1 MTKICRILMILF
13 ALSAFAAG
21 QSRSLTVITEPN
33 SAVWIDSILFGKTG
47 SDGSLKIRTIPAGAH
62 TLYVRADGFKEAS
75 KPLTAAQSGEVKVA
89 LIRTDD
95 PAELAFQQAL
105 RLAAVDREKA
115 AAGYRSA
122 IKIRPNYTAAYIGL
136 ARVLSDA
143 GDLPGALKAIRDLRR
158 FSPRNAEA
166 SAIEGRTYKDSG
178 EEEKAIAS
186 FKRAITE
193 GRGFQPEAL
202 TGLGILYKEKAEA
215 VGGAG
220 EFDQEAAFYDQSVK
234 YLREALK
241 QLSGAPDSAVL
252 YQLVGL
258 AYERQKKFKDA
269 IAVYNEFIDRFPNS
283 SEVPTVR
290 SFITQLQKQMADQP

>member
-1 MTKICRILMILF
+1 MKICRILTILLAF
-13 ALSAFAAG
+13 SAFAAA
-21 QSRSLTVITEPN
+21 QSRSLTVVTEPN
-33 SAVWIDSILFGKTG
+33 SAVWIDGILFGKTG
-47 SDGSLKIRTIPAGAH
+47 SDGRLQIKTLPSGTH
-62 TLYVRADGFKEAS
+62 TLRIRNDGFKEVA
-75 KPLTAAQSGEVKVA
+75 KPLTAAQSGEVRILLAK
-89 LIRTDD
+89 TND
-95 PAELAFQQAL
+95 PAELAFQQAE
-105 RLAAVDREKA
+105 RLSVRDREKA
-115 AAGYRSA
+115 AAAYRQA
-122 IKIRPNYTAAYIGL
+122 IKLRPNYTAAYIGL
-136 ARVLSDA
+136 ARVLSDG
-143 GDLPGALKAIRDLRR
+143 GDLQGALKTIRDLRK

-166 SAIEGRTYKDSG
+166 SAIEGRVYKDSG

-186 FKRAITE
+186 FKRAVTE

-215 VGGAG
+215 VSGAG
-220 EFDQEAAFYDQSVK
+220 EFDQEAAYYDESVK

-283 SEVPTVR
+283 SDVPTVR
-290 SFITQLQKQMADQP
+290 SFIVQLQKQMNEQP

>member
-1 MTKICRILMILF
+1 MKICRILTILLAF
-13 ALSAFAAG
+13 SAFAAA
-21 QSRSLTVITEPN
+21 QSRSLTVVSEPN
-33 SAVWIDSILFGKTG
+33 AAVWIDGILFGKIG
-47 SDGSLKIRTIPAGAH
+47 SDGSLKIRTVPSGTH
-62 TLYVRADGFKEAS
+62 TLRVRADGFKEAA
-75 KPLTAAQSGEVKVA
+75 KPLTATQSGEVRIILTK
-89 LIRTDD
+89 TDD
-95 PAELAFQQAL
+95 PAELAFQQAE
-105 RLAAVDREKA
+105 RQAARDRDKA
-115 AAGYRSA
+115 AAGYRQA
-122 IKIRPNYTAAYIGL
+122 IKLRPTYTAAYIGL

-143 GDLPGALKAIRDLRR
+143 GDLPGALKAIRDLRK

-186 FKRAITE
+186 FKRAIAE

-215 VGGAG
+215 VSGTGD
-220 EFDQEAAFYDQSVK
+220 FDQETAYYDQSVK
-234 YLREALK
+234 YLRDALK

-269 IAVYNEFIDRFPNS
+269 IAVYNEFIDRFPDS

-290 SFITQLQKQMADQP
+290 SFIDQLQKQMADQP

>member
-1 MTKICRILMILF
+1 MKICRILTILLAF
-13 ALSAFAAG
+13 SAFAAA
-21 QSRSLTVITEPN
+21 QSRSLTVVTEPN
-33 SAVWIDSILFGKTG
+33 SAVWIDGILFGKTG
-47 SDGSLKIRTIPAGAH
+47 SDGRLPIKTLPAGTH
-62 TLYVRADGFKEAS
+62 TLRIRNDGFKEVA
-75 KPLTAAQSGEVKVA
+75 KPLTAAQSGEVRILLAK
-89 LIRTDD
+89 TND
-95 PAELAFQQAL
+95 PAELAFQQAE
-105 RLAAVDREKA
+105 RLSVRDREKA
-115 AAGYRSA
+115 AAAYRQA
-122 IKIRPNYTAAYIGL
+122 IKLRPNYTAAYIGL

-143 GDLPGALKAIRDLRR
+143 GDLPGALKTIRDLRK

-166 SAIEGRTYKDSG
+166 SAIEGRVYKDSG

-186 FKRAITE
+186 FKRAVTE

-215 VGGAG
+215 VSGAG
-220 EFDQEAAFYDQSVK
+220 EFDQEAAYYDESVK

-283 SEVPTVR
+283 SDVPTVR
-290 SFITQLQKQMADQP
+290 SFIVQLQKQMNEQP

>member
-1 MTKICRILMILF
+1 MKICRVLTILLAF
-13 ALSAFAAG
+13 FAFAAA
-21 QSRSLTVITEPN
+21 QSRSLTVVTEPN
-33 SAVWIDSILFGKTG
+33 SAVWVDGILFGKTG
-47 SDGSLKIRTIPAGAH
+47 TDGSLKIRTVPAGTH
-62 TLYVRADGFKEAS
+62 TLRIRADGFKEAS
-75 KPLTAAQSGEVKVA
+75 KPITATQNGEVKVA
-89 LIRTDD
+89 LTKTED
-95 PAELAFQQAL
+95 PAELAFQQAE
-105 RLAAVDREKA
+105 RQSVRDREKA
-115 AAGYRSA
+115 AAGYRTA
-122 IKIRPNYTAAYIGL
+122 IKLRPNYIAAYLGL

-143 GDLPGALKAIRDLRR
+143 GDLPGALKTIRDLRR

-215 VGGAG
+215 VSGAG
-220 EFDQEAAFYDQSVK
+220 DFDQESAYYDESIK

-283 SEVPTVR
+283 SDVPTVR
-290 SFITQLQKQMADQP
+290 SFIVQLQKQMADQP

>member
-1 MTKICRILMILF
+1 MMKTCRALMILLAF
-13 ALSAFAAG
+13 SALASA

-33 SAVWIDSILFGKTG
+33 SFVWIEGILFGKTG
-47 SDGSLKIRTIPAGAH
+47 SDGSLKIRTVPAGTH
-62 TLYVRADGFKEAS
+62 TLRVRADGFKEAS
-75 KPLTAAQSGEVKVA
+75 KPLTATQSGEVRVA
-89 LIRTDD
+89 LTKTVD
-95 PAELAFQQAL
+95 PAELAFQQAEHL
-105 RLAAVDREKA
+105 STRDREKA
-115 AAGYRSA
+115 AAGYRQA
-122 IKIRPNYTAAYIGL
+122 IKLRPNYAAAYIGL
-136 ARVLSDA
+136 ARILSDA
-143 GDLPGALKAIRDLRR
+143 GDLPGALKAIRDLRK
-158 FSPRNAEA
+158 FSPRSAEA
-166 SAIEGRTYKDSG
+166 SAIEGRVYKDSG

-202 TGLGILYKEKAEA
+202 TGLGILYKEKAEVA
-215 VGGAG
+215 GGG
-220 EFDQEAAFYDQSVK
+220 GDFEQEAAYYAESVK

-269 IAVYNEFIDRFPNS
+269 IAVYNEFIDRFPDS